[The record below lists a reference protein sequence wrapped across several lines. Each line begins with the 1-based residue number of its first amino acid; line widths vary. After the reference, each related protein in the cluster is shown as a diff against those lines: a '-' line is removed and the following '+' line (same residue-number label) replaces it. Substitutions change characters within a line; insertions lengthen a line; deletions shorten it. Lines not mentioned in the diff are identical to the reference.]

1 MKNYAC
7 LLMVLFT
14 INFCLLSKPSHAN
27 FGANGIHDPSSI
39 IKLNG
44 VYHIWGTGNQISHLT
59 STDMVNWVVA
69 PSVFASGT
77 WPAYINTYV
86 SGFAGFF
93 WAPECFFMN
102 GQYYMYYSCSTGG
115 RPCVIGVAT
124 STDLINWT
132 DQGLVVNSTT
142 TTTYGCID
150 PAVFADAK
158 NNIWL
163 VFGSHLNGN
172 FIAQLNPVSGKMLN
186 GTITNIAGSTNCQNE
201 ASYVIANGN
210 YFYLFYNVGTCCAGK
225 SSTYNVKMGRATSPT
240 GPYLDKA
247 GVALL
252 STTGGTQSLAT
263 SGKYIGPG
271 HYGLFKENGRNYIS
285 MHYYDSTSN
294 GYPRLDIATMIF
306 GADGWPIV
314 TRDLLPP
321 TRYTV
326 TNTNSGFLWYAN
338 GCSGMAGQQLVQAVG
353 DTAAICQRWDLT
365 SQGDGFYQLQNAKTD
380 PVNNSAQVIDVPYC
394 NTDNGS
400 LLASFF
406 WLNNNCQ
413 KFKIDKTAAGAY
425 VFSPAANSDKVI
437 EVPNNSMVAGTQL
450 SLNDYGG
457 NTGQLW
463 NIQPTINNVP
473 VATTATNISYFSFTA
488 NWTAV
493 PNATCYNLDVF
504 TDNGAV
510 FGYSNLS
517 VTGTS
522 QVVKGMFAG
531 VNYYYVVRA
540 VFSSNTASQNSN
552 TIALQTPYESIDNGA
567 HDPSTIVRQGNKYF
581 MYATG
586 FTSADG
592 TVVPLALN
600 YSTDLYSW
608 TKNYKP
614 LFPNGVYPA
623 WINTMLPG
631 FGGLFWAP
639 DIIFMN
645 GKYYMYY
652 AASIFGKSTS
662 VIGLATSP
670 TLDPNSP
677 DFLWT
682 DQGMV
687 VSSTTSSQ
695 PNAIDPALLKD
706 TDGRLY
712 LYYGS
717 YSAGIVGIELDSIS
731 GLVKSGASNTLLA
744 GGAKAAWEAAY
755 MVKEGAY
762 YYLFVNRQY
771 CCALLKSTYYIVVG
785 RSTNAM
791 GPFLDKSG
799 NSLVVTGNGTVVG
812 TTVLASS
819 GKYIGPG
826 HFALLRDSGRYVV
839 SMHYYDA
846 TSWGYPR
853 LGTGELKFSDDGWPV
868 VTRDMVPNGRYKIA
882 NVNSG
887 LVLET
892 GGCTGNTGQPINQ
905 NIANDSSLCQQWDL
919 TGVGDGLYQMRN
931 AKGAQVIDIPFC
943 NTNNKLATYNWLGND
958 CQKYQIDKLANGSF
972 VFSPASNTGV
982 VFDVPS
988 ASTAPNTQIGLWNY
1002 NAGPWQKW
1010 NLNSYQG
1017 VPIAFSADSISA
1029 TSFVAKWSPAP
1040 GANTYKLDV
1049 STSPNFTAAN
1059 STLLAGWDFSNRSS
1073 AADSGIAIN
1082 IGKTLISGGGVGT
1095 TVYSFPAN
1103 GTGGFTA
1110 MASGWDSGMV
1120 KKYWEATN
1128 IVTTGYYNLRV
1139 ASKQSS
1145 NTFGPRHFKLQYKL
1159 DLTGLYT
1166 DVPGSHV
1173 ATADNYTSAVL
1184 SNIALPSNCDN
1195 KPSVYLRWI
1204 MISNANVGNAT
1215 DTSAGGTL
1223 SAGISN
1229 IDDINITGYLSPGNS
1244 FVPGYQD
1251 LTVSGT
1257 SQLVKGLLPNT
1268 TYYYRIRS
1276 IINGVTSN
1284 SSNVRSVTTSSAPM
1298 VVLPVQ
1304 LNLFDVQK
1312 LSSSVKIYWATGQEI
1327 NTDYFTVQQSIDG
1340 VNWKA
1345 KATVKA
1351 QGFSI
1356 SSRNY
1361 EAIDK
1366 TPDMGINFYRLKEV
1380 DKNGVTN
1387 YSNIRSVTFDAN
1399 SNVLVTPNPASD
1411 FINVTVFKN
1420 TVSMVRIY
1428 LFDIN
1433 GVLVHQYN
1441 TNNKSLQINT
1451 SLLPKGVYL
1460 LKVDS
1465 DNKISMQKVI
1475 IL

>member
-1 MKNYAC
+1 MKNYARILMI
-7 LLMVLFT
+7 LLT
-14 INFCLLSKPSHAN
+14 INFCLLSKQSQAN

-59 STDMVNWVVA
+59 STDMVNWVAA
-69 PSVFASGT
+69 PAVFAAGT

-86 SGFAGFF
+86 TGFAGFF

-124 STDLINWT
+124 SNDLVNWT

-142 TTTYGCID
+142 TTIYGCID
-150 PAVFADAK
+150 PAIFADAK
-158 NNIWL
+158 NNIWM

-172 FIAQLNPVSGKMLN
+172 FIAQINPLTGKMLN

-210 YFYLFYNVGTCCAGK
+210 YYYLFYNVGTCCAGK
-225 SSTYNVKMGRATSPT
+225 SSTYNVKMGRSTSVT

-271 HYGLFKENGRNYIS
+271 HYGLFRENGRNYIS

-294 GYPRLDIATMIF
+294 GYPRLDIASMIF

-321 TRYTV
+321 NRYTI
-326 TNTNSGFLWYAN
+326 TNNNSGFLWYAN
-338 GCSGMAGQQLVQAVG
+338 GCTGTAGQQLVQAVG
-353 DTAAICQRWDLT
+353 DTSVLCQKWDLT

-380 PVNNSAQVIDVPYC
+380 PANNSAQVIDVPFC
-394 NTDNGS
+394 NTDNGT

-425 VFSPAANSDKVI
+425 IFSPAANSDKVI
-437 EVPNNSMVAGTQL
+437 EVPNSSVVAGVQL
-450 SLNDYGG
+450 GLNDYAGST
-457 NTGQLW
+457 NQFW
-463 NIQPTINNVP
+463 NIQALVSNVP
-473 VATTATNISYFSFTA
+473 AALAATNLFYFSFTA

-493 PNATCYNLDVF
+493 ANATCYNLDVY
-504 TDNGAV
+504 TDKGPL

-522 QVVKGMFAG
+522 QAVKGLFAG

-540 VFSSNTASQNSN
+540 VFSSNTASLNSN
-552 TIALQTPYESIDNGA
+552 IITLQTPCESIDNGA

-586 FTSADG
+586 FGASDG
-592 TVVPLALN
+592 TIVPLAMS

-614 LFPNGVYPA
+614 VFPNGVYPA
-623 WINTMLPG
+623 WINAKLPG

-639 DIIFMN
+639 DILFMN

-652 AASIFGKSTS
+652 SASVFGKPTS

-677 DFLWT
+677 DFLWS
-682 DQGMV
+682 DQGIV
-687 VSSTTSSQ
+687 VSSTTTSQ
-695 PNAIDPALLKD
+695 ANAIDPALLKD

-717 YSAGIVGIELDSIS
+717 YSAGIAGIELDSIS
-731 GLVKSGASNTLLA
+731 GLVKSGAATTFVA
-744 GGAKAAWEAAY
+744 GGSKAAWEGAY

-771 CCALLKSTYYIVVG
+771 CCALLKSTYYIVAG
-785 RSTNAM
+785 RSTNPM
-791 GPFLDKSG
+791 GPFIDKSG
-799 NSLVVTGNGTVVG
+799 NSLIVSSNGTVAG

-819 GKYIGPG
+819 GRYIGPG
-826 HFALLRDSGRYVV
+826 HFALLRDSGRNIV

-853 LGTGELKFSDDGWPV
+853 LGTAELKFSDDGWPV

-892 GGCTGNTGQPINQ
+892 GGCTGNTGQPIIQ
-905 NIANDSSLCQQWDL
+905 NTANDASLCQQWDL
-919 TGVGDGLYQMRN
+919 TGVGDGLYQVRN

-982 VFDVPS
+982 VFDVPG

-1002 NAGPWQKW
+1002 TVSPWQQW
-1010 NLNSYQG
+1010 NINSYQG
-1017 VPIAFSADSISA
+1017 VPVAFSGDSITA
-1029 TSFVAKWSPAP
+1029 TSFVAKWSPSPNASS
-1040 GANTYKLDV
+1040 YKLDV
-1049 STSPNFTAAN
+1049 STSPNFTAAS
-1059 STLLAGWDFSNRSS
+1059 STTIAGWDFSNLSS
-1073 AADSGIAIN
+1073 AADSGIAAN
-1082 IGKTLISGGGVGT
+1082 IGKPLVTGGGVGAT
-1095 TVYSFPAN
+1095 IYNYPAN

-1110 MASGWDSGMV
+1110 MATGWDSGMV

-1128 IVTTGYYNLRV
+1128 IVTTGYYNLKV

-1145 NTFGPRHFKLQYKL
+1145 NTLGPRHFKLQYKL
-1159 DLTGLYT
+1159 DAAGIYT
-1166 DVPGSHV
+1166 DVAGTHV

-1184 SNIALPSNCDN
+1184 SNIELPANCDN

-1229 IDDINITGYLSPGNS
+1229 IDDINITGYKSPGNS

-1251 LTVSGT
+1251 LTVNGT

-1268 TYYYRIRS
+1268 TYYYRVRS

-1284 SSNVRSVTTSSAPM
+1284 SSNVKMVTTSSAPM

-1312 LSSSVKIYWATGQEI
+1312 LSTSVKIYWATSQEI
-1327 NTDYFTVQQSIDG
+1327 NTSYFTVQQSTDG
-1340 VNWKA
+1340 NNWKD
-1345 KATVKA
+1345 KLIVKA
-1351 QGFSI
+1351 QGFSNI
-1356 SSRNY
+1356 THNY
-1361 EAIDK
+1361 GALDK
-1366 TPDMGINFYRLKEV
+1366 TPDAGLNFYRLKAT
-1380 DKNGVTN
+1380 DKNDAVT
-1387 YSNIRSVTFDAN
+1387 YSNTRSVLFEK
-1399 SNVLVTPNPASD
+1399 SSSILITPNPATT
-1411 FINVTVFKN
+1411 FVNITIVKN
-1420 TVSMVRIY
+1420 ALSATQIY
-1428 LFDIN
+1428 LYNIN
-1433 GVLVHQYN
+1433 GILINQFITTSN
-1441 TNNKSLQINT
+1441 SLQINT
-1451 SLLPKGVYL
+1451 GSMAKGIYL
-1460 LKVDS
+1460 IKVNNN
-1465 DNKISMQKVI
+1465 NKISTHKLLV
-1475 IL
+1475 L